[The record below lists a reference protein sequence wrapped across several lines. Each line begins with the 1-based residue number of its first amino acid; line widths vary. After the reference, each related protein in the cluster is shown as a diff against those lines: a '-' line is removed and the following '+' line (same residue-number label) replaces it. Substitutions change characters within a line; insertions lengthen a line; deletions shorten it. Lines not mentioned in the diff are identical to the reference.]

1 MVRLTIK
8 EIAAKKLRLVATAM
22 AVVLGV
28 AFLSGT
34 LVLTDTVTK
43 TFDTLLADANAGTD
57 AYVRGESPLD
67 LAFGEARPR
76 IDTALVERLRHAD
89 GVAEVGVRV
98 TGYAQ
103 ILDKHGK
110 AVGSTDTGLLGMN
123 WSTVDKLNPFRLT
136 KGHAPTTSDE
146 IVIDKHSADTAD
158 FVPGDRTT
166 VLTQGAPREFTI
178 VGVAKFGAADSPGGT
193 AMVLFD
199 DVTAQALL
207 AEPGRVDGASFIA
220 SDGISPATL
229 VGNLKPFATD
239 GVEVITGAQLTA
251 EDQESV
257 HENINAFSTFL
268 LIFAG
273 VAMFVGAF
281 IINNTFSI
289 IVSQRTREMAMLR
302 AIGASGRQVKR
313 AVMAEALV
321 VGVLASALGLV
332 AGIGV
337 AKGLEALLGAVGLDI
352 PAGPTIVQNST
363 IVVSMIVGVV
373 VTVVSAAM
381 PARRA
386 SKVPPIAAMREVASD
401 RSAASKR
408 RTAAG
413 LLISAVGVAALLS
426 GLSATDVK
434 LVGLGAVGVFIGIS
448 VLGPVLA
455 RPFAFVTGYP
465 IARVRGMSGRLARQ
479 NAMRNPKR
487 TARTAASL
495 MIGVGLV
502 AFITIFAASVKTS
515 VAGSLETDFHGTH
528 IVESGAW
535 DSSSGLSPDFAASLR
550 ATPGVRTVAEE
561 RLTHVEIDG
570 KSEESFQAFDASTI
584 GQLFDL
590 GNVEGNI
597 AQLGADGI
605 AVKAK
610 KGAAIRPHLGDTKEV
625 TFTTGTKT
633 FVVRAI
639 YDNGS
644 EWVGDHFV
652 GLDAFAGNVPA
663 ELDARV
669 YVAADDEGALENVAA
684 PYPTADVMD
693 KSEFMKSQNAQIDT
707 MLTLIYAML
716 ALAVLIAL
724 LGIANTLALSIYE
737 RKRELGLLRAVG
749 MSRAQVRSSVRWE
762 SVVIALFG
770 TALGLAI
777 GAFFGWAMM
786 KALADEGLDT
796 LTIPVGQ
803 LLVVTAI
810 AAFAGI
816 GAAVMPA
823 RRASRVDVLKA
834 IAAS

>member
-1 MVRLTIK
+1 MFRLTIK
-8 EIAAKKLRLVATAM
+8 EIAAKKLRLIATAM

-28 AFLSGT
+28 SFLSGT

-67 LAFGEARPR
+67 LSFGEARPR
-76 IDTALVERLRHAD
+76 IDTALVDQLRRVD

-103 ILDKHGK
+103 ILDKHAK
-110 AVGSTDTGLLGMN
+110 AVGSPDTGLLGMN
-123 WSTVDKLNPFRLT
+123 WSPVDKLNPFRLT
-136 KGHAPTTSDE
+136 EGHAPTTDDE
-146 IVIDKHSADTAD
+146 IVIDKHSADIAD

-166 VLTQGAPREFTI
+166 VLTQGAPRQFTI
-178 VGVAKFGAADSPGGT
+178 VGIAKFGAADSPGGT

-199 DVTAQALL
+199 DVTAQQLL
-207 AEPGRVDGASFIA
+207 AEPGKVDGASFIA
-220 SDGISPATL
+220 TDGISPAEL
-229 VGNLKPFATD
+229 VANLKPLVTD
-239 GVEVITGAQLTA
+239 GVEVITGAQLTK
-251 EDQESV
+251 EDQASV
-257 HENINAFSTFL
+257 HENINAFSTFM

-289 IVSQRTREMAMLR
+289 IVSQRTKEMAMLR

-313 AVMAEALV
+313 AVLAEAIV
-321 VGVLASALGLV
+321 VGVIASALGLV

-352 PAGPTIVQNST
+352 PGGATIVQTST
-363 IVVSMIVGVV
+363 IVISMVVGIL
-373 VTVVSAAM
+373 VTVVSAVM

-386 SKVPPIAAMREVASD
+386 AKVPPIAAMRDIATD

-413 LLISAVGVAALLS
+413 LVVSGLGVAALLG
-426 GLSATDVK
+426 GLSASDVK
-434 LVGLGAVGVFIGIS
+434 LVGLGAVVVFLGIS

-455 RPFAFVTGYP
+455 RPFAFVVGYP
-465 IARVRGMSGRLARQ
+465 IAKARGMSGRLARQ

-515 VAGSLETDFHGTH
+515 VAGSLETDYLGTH

-535 DSSSGLSPDFAASLR
+535 DSSSGLSPDFAAALR

-570 KSEESFQAFDASTI
+570 ESEESFQAFDTDTI
-584 GQLFDL
+584 AQLFDL
-590 GNVEGNI
+590 GNVEGDI
-597 AQLGADGI
+597 TQLGADGI
-605 AVKAK
+605 AVKAD
-610 KGAAIRPHLGDTKEV
+610 KGATDRPHLGDTKEV

-633 FVVRAI
+633 FVVRAV
-639 YDNGS
+639 YDNGN

-652 GLDAFAGNVPA
+652 GLEAFAGNVPA
-663 ELDARV
+663 QLDARV
-669 YVAADDEGALENVAA
+669 YVAADDEAAIERVAA
-684 PYPTADVMD
+684 PYPTADVMN
-693 KSEFMKSQNAQIDT
+693 KHEFMQSQNAQIDT

-724 LGIANTLALSIYE
+724 LGIANTLALSIHE

-749 MSRAQVRSSVRWE
+749 MTRAQVRSSVRWE

-770 TALGLAI
+770 TALGLVV

-796 LTIPVGQ
+796 FTIPVGQ
-803 LLVVTAI
+803 LAVVTTI
-810 AAFAGI
+810 AALAGV
-816 GAAVMPA
+816 GAAIMPA
-823 RRASRVDVLKA
+823 RRASRIDVLKA
-834 IAAS
+834 VAAS

>member
-1 MVRLTIK
+1 MFRLTIK
-8 EIAAKKLRLVATAM
+8 EIAARKLRLVSTAV

-28 AFLSGT
+28 SFLTGT

-43 TFDTLLADANAGTD
+43 TFDSLLADANAGTD

-67 LAFGEARPR
+67 LSFGEARPR
-76 IDTALVERLRHAD
+76 IDTALVDRLRAVD

-103 ILDKHGK
+103 ILDKKGK
-110 AVGSTDTGLLGMN
+110 AVGSVDSGVMGMN
-123 WSTVDKLNPFRLT
+123 WSPVDALNPFRLT
-136 KGHAPTTSDE
+136 KGHAPTNGDE
-146 IVIDKHSADTAD
+146 IVIDKHSADTAG
-158 FVPGDRTT
+158 FAPGDRTT
-166 VLTQGAPREFTI
+166 VLTQGAPRDFTI
-178 VGVAKFGAADSPGGT
+178 VGVAKFGKADSPGGT

-207 AEPGRVDGASFIA
+207 AEPGHVDGASFIA
-220 SDGISPATL
+220 DRGVTPASL
-229 VGNLKPFATD
+229 VADLAPLITD
-239 GVEVITGAQLTA
+239 GVEVITGAQLTK
-251 EDQESV
+251 EDQQAV
-257 HENINAFSTFL
+257 HDNINEVSTFML
-268 LIFAG
+268 VFAG

-289 IVSQRTREMAMLR
+289 IVSQRTKEMAMLR

-313 AVMAEALV
+313 AVLTEATI
-321 VGVLASALGLV
+321 VGLLASTLGVV

-337 AKGLEALLGAVGLDI
+337 AKGLEVLLGTVGLEI
-352 PAGPTIVQNST
+352 PDGPTIIQTRT
-363 IVVSMIVGVV
+363 IVISMVIGVV

-386 SKVPPIAAMREVASD
+386 AKVPPIAAMRDVASD

-413 LLISAVGVAALLS
+413 LAIVGLGVASLLG

-455 RPFAFVTGYP
+455 RPFGSVVGYP
-465 IARVRGMSGRLARQ
+465 IAKARGMSGRLARQ

-515 VAGSLETDFHGTH
+515 VAGSLDTDYRGTH
-528 IVESGAW
+528 IVESGAY
-535 DSSSGLSPDFAASLR
+535 DSSSGLSPEFAA
-550 ATPGVRTVAEE
+550 AVKAAPGVRIVAEE

-570 KSEESFQAFDASTI
+570 VSEESFQAFDTNTI

-590 GNVEGNI
+590 GDVEGDI
-597 AQLGADGI
+597 TQLGADGI
-605 AVKAK
+605 AVKVDKNSAT
-610 KGAAIRPHLGDTKEV
+610 RPHLGDTRQV
-625 TFTTGTKT
+625 TFTTGVKT
-633 FVVRAI
+633 FVVRAT

-652 GLDAFAGNVPA
+652 GLDAFGGNVPA
-663 ELDARV
+663 QLDARV
-669 YVAADDEGALENVAA
+669 YVATDDATALEAA
-684 PYPTADVMD
+684 AGPYPTADVMD
-693 KSEFMKSQNAQIDT
+693 KDEFMKSQNAQIDT

-724 LGIANTLALSIYE
+724 LGIANTLALSIHE
-737 RKRELGLLRAVG
+737 RTRELGLLRAVG

-770 TALGLAI
+770 TVLGLGI

-803 LLVVTAI
+803 LVVVTAI
-810 AAFAGI
+810 AALAGI

-823 RRASRVDVLKA
+823 RRASRIDVLKA
-834 IAAS
+834 VGSS